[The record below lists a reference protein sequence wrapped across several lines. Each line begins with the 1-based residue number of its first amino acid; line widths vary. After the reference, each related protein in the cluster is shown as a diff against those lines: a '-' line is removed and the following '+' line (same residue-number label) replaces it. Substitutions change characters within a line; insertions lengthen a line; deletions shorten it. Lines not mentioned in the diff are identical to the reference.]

1 MKIRHK
7 DLKPKFDVYLKLTPT
22 EKYVSVEHGA
32 KVPKSY
38 IHIGSA
44 STQAKAEKLVRENI
58 LKRAGIK

>member
-7 DLKPKFDVYLKLTPT
+7 DLKPKFDVYLKPG
-22 EKYVSVEHGA
+22 EKYVSVEHGT

-38 IHIGSA
+38 AWIGSA
-44 STQAKAEKLVRENI
+44 STQAKTEKLVRENI